1 MKRARRGEPAEWHLE
16 PSCSFLKIGLLSARI
31 SVHRVVMRA
40 EYVSQFG
47 FKFWSRPNYVTSLYL
62 IVICAILSLAVPSI
76 AWAQSQVSRPNSGAF
91 DTMFSDTNAASPQ
104 AVSFST
110 EVQNVRFV
118 LDRSQP
124 RFVLLRFDGDA
135 EIWALT
141 SHWGPRGDE
150 FLRNDIGEVMVRITS
165 LGGVTLFG
173 PLGASGA
180 PASKTGKARV
190 LSAPS
195 RSEGTLQLTV
205 ERAISWFSRFG
216 HRSIRVEASGGLA
229 PPLVYEALQRTAQG
243 MARAPRGF
251 FGQPQRRVKLIRVE
265 RVLGRPSANWERGIL
280 IIGVV
285 PGAGYAGRPS
295 SAAVLAALVR

>member
-1 MKRARRGEPAEWHLE
+1 MKMRAGYVSLFSFKFGLRSKRAICICLCLIGASIGALKTS
-16 PSCSFLKIGLLSARI
+16 PSNAQPQIP
-31 SVHRVVMRA
+31 
-40 EYVSQFG
+40 SQKG
-47 FKFWSRPNYVTSLYL
+47 
-62 IVICAILSLAVPSI
+62 
-76 AWAQSQVSRPNSGAF
+76 GAF
-91 DTMFSDTNAASPQ
+91 DTLFPDTNAANPQ
-104 AVSFST
+104 AISFST
-110 EVQNVRFV
+110 EVQNLRFV

-150 FLRNDIGEVMVRITS
+150 FLRNDVGEVMVRITS

-173 PLGASGA
+173 PLGVTGA
-180 PASKTGKARV
+180 PASKMGKARV

-195 RSEGTLQLTV
+195 RSEGTLQTTV

-216 HRSIRVEASGGLA
+216 HRSIRVEAAGGLA

-243 MARAPRGF
+243 LSRAPRGF
-251 FGQPQRRVKLIRVE
+251 FGQPQRRIKLIRVE
-265 RVLGRPSANWERGIL
+265 RAIGRPSASWTRGIL
-280 IIGVV
+280 TIGVV

-295 SAAVLAALVR
+295 SAAVLAALVEER

>member
-1 MKRARRGEPAEWHLE
+1 MIAR
-16 PSCSFLKIGLLSARI
+16 
-31 SVHRVVMRA
+31 
-40 EYVSQFG
+40 YVSQLG
-47 FKFWSRPNYVTSLYL
+47 LKFWSQPNYAFCTCFALMCALFISFSPSFVT
-62 IVICAILSLAVPSI
+62 AQTPVPS
-76 AWAQSQVSRPNSGAF
+76 SNSGAF
-91 DTMFSDTNAASPQ
+91 DTLFSDTNAATPQ

-110 EVQNVRFV
+110 EVQNIRFV

-124 RFVLLRFDGDA
+124 RVVLMRFDGDA
-135 EIWALT
+135 EVWALT

-165 LGGVTLFG
+165 LGGVTLYG
-173 PLGASGA
+173 PLGSNGG
-180 PASKTGKARV
+180 PASKLGKART

-195 RSEGTLQLTV
+195 RSEGTLQLTL
-205 ERAISWFSRFG
+205 ERALGWFSRFG

-243 MARAPRGF
+243 MSRAPRGF

-265 RVLGRPSANWERGIL
+265 RAIGRPSVTWEKGIL
-280 IIGVV
+280 IVGVV

-295 SAAVLAALVR
+295 SAAVLAALVRQP